1 MSIYIPS
8 LISDVGNLYPH
19 LFPLLLGIAN
29 VPISELFFFFL
40 LFLLLLLLFFF
51 CLCSYDYYFLFTNCI
66 RFKLLNFHLLFMR
79 LVIFT
84 FLYMIIY
91 VSL

>member
-29 VPISELFFFFL
+29 VPIREFFFFFAVSTITVA
-40 LFLLLLLLFFF
+40 LFLLFALLWLLFP
-51 CLCSYDYYFLFTNCI
+51 SY
-66 RFKLLNFHLLFMR
+66 
-79 LVIFT
+79 
-84 FLYMIIY
+84 
-91 VSL
+91 

>member
-29 VPISELFFFFL
+29 VPISELFFFFFAL
-40 LFLLLLLLFFF
+40 STITVALFLLFALL
-51 CLCSYDYYFLFTNCI
+51 
-66 RFKLLNFHLLFMR
+66 
-79 LVIFT
+79 
-84 FLYMIIY
+84 
-91 VSL
+91 